1 MQTISSLD
9 IKIFKGFW
17 WVIFLLS
24 YEIATT
30 QFGFLPPL
38 IGIFF
43 TYMILEYSRKQKQY
57 DEFKPSWYFSL
68 VFLVFAEQIH
78 GFYLFSTIIAFL
90 LFYNFVLDWL
100 YTTMK
105 WRNCLLIIFVAS
117 GYVLT
122 FLVNNLFAYVLN
134 EPNLTFSAE
143 YLFFIALESVF
154 AIVLFRD
161 KVL

>member
-17 WVIFLLS
+17 WAIFLLS

-68 VFLVFAEQIH
+68 VFLIFAEQIH

-143 YLFFIALESVF
+143 YLFFIALESVL

>member
-1 MQTISSLD
+1 
-9 IKIFKGFW
+9 
-17 WVIFLLS
+17 
-24 YEIATT
+24 
-30 QFGFLPPL
+30 
-38 IGIFF
+38 
-43 TYMILEYSRKQKQY
+43 MILEYSRKQKQY

-105 WRNCLLIIFVAS
+105 WRNCLLVIFVAS

-134 EPNLTFSAE
+134 EPNLTFRAE
-143 YLFFIALESVF
+143 YLFFIALESVL
-154 AIVLFRD
+154 AIVFFRD

>member
-1 MQTISSLD
+1 MQIISSLD
-9 IKIFKGFW
+9 VKIFKGFLSA
-17 WVIFLLS
+17 VFLIS
-24 YEIATT
+24 YEIAST

-38 IGIFF
+38 IGIIF
-43 TYMILEYSRKQKQY
+43 TYMILEYSRKQKHY
-57 DEFKPSWYFSL
+57 DEFKLSWYFS
-68 VFLVFAEQIH
+68 VACLVFAEQIH

-122 FLVNNLFAYVLN
+122 FLINNLFAYVLN
-134 EPNLTFSAE
+134 EPNLVFSSE
-143 YLFFIALESVF
+143 YMFFIGFESIL

>member
-1 MQTISSLD
+1 MQTISSQD
-9 IKIFKGFW
+9 IKIFKEFCW
-17 WVIFLLS
+17 AIFLLS

-57 DEFKPSWYFSL
+57 DEFKHSWYFA
-68 VFLVFAEQIH
+68 VIFLIFAEQIH
-78 GFYLFSTIIAFL
+78 GFYLFSIIIAFL
-90 LFYNFVLDWL
+90 LFYSFILDWL

-105 WRNCLLIIFVAS
+105 WRNCLLVIFVAA

-122 FLVNNLFAYVLN
+122 LLVNNLFAYVLN
-134 EPNLTFSAE
+134 EPNLSFSRE
-143 YLFFIALESVF
+143 YLFFIAFESIF

>member
-1 MQTISSLD
+1 M
-9 IKIFKGFW
+9 
-17 WVIFLLS
+17 LS

-38 IGIFF
+38 IGIIF
-43 TYMILEYSRKQKQY
+43 TYMILEYSRKQKHY
-57 DEFKPSWYFSL
+57 DEFKLSWYFS
-68 VFLVFAEQIH
+68 V
-78 GFYLFSTIIAFL
+78 AFL

-122 FLVNNLFAYVLN
+122 FLINNLFAYVLN
-134 EPNLTFSAE
+134 EPNLVFSSE
-143 YLFFIALESVF
+143 YMFFIAFESIL

>member
-1 MQTISSLD
+1 MMSLSPHG
-9 IKIFKGFW
+9 IFRSFFW
-17 WVIFLLS
+17 SLLS
-24 YEIATT
+24 K
-30 QFGFLPPL
+30 F
-38 IGIFF
+38 
-43 TYMILEYSRKQKQY
+43 M
-57 DEFKPSWYFSL
+57 
-68 VFLVFAEQIH
+68 
-78 GFYLFSTIIAFL
+78 AFISFQRL
-90 LFYNFVLDWL
+90 LYNFVLDWL

-143 YLFFIALESVF
+143 YLFFIALESVL